1 MKVLA
6 ESDGEVLRLRVNDP
20 TPLID
25 IPLSGRQAGTVDGG
39 LVLTSPRHINEVIR
53 LGEPVERVRVG
64 ASTDRVI

>member
-25 IPLSGRQAGTVDGG
+25 IPFPEGRLRRPQ
-39 LVLTSPRHINEVIR
+39 SFP
-53 LGEPVERVRVG
+53 
-64 ASTDRVI
+64 

>member
-6 ESDGEVLRLRVNDP
+6 QSDGEVLRLRVNDP

-25 IPLSGRQAGTVDGG
+25 IPFSGRQAGTVDGG

-64 ASTDRVI
+64 VSTDRVI